1 MVRCQPLSSQ
11 KRAIMTTAVPLTL
24 YTNKGC
30 PYAQRAIIALKETG
44 IPHDSVEID
53 LKNKP
58 SWYAPN
64 INPASKV
71 PAIVYGGTKQE
82 DKTKAP
88 ADAVKLAESL
98 VLVEFFADLK
108 PDSGLLP
115 ADPVL
120 RAKARFFITL
130 VGDKF
135 NPAWN
140 AYAMKGEGE
149 DAVVAAIN
157 QIVGELDPVGPYA
170 LGKEWTVADTAIAP
184 FVGRLYL
191 LAKNDIGNWT
201 PGNGPKFLS
210 KLESLEKWEKYA
222 QALLARPSFQES
234 FPTEYLLETFKARY
248 AALRK

>member
-1 MVRCQPLSSQ
+1 VSAR
-11 KRAIMTTAVPLTL
+11 
-24 YTNKGC
+24 
-30 PYAQRAIIALKETG
+30 
-44 IPHDSVEID
+44 
-53 LKNKP
+53 
-58 SWYAPN
+58 YAPN

-71 PAIVYGGTKQE
+71 PAIVYGGSKQE
-82 DKTKAP
+82 DKTHAP

-98 VLVEFFADLK
+98 VLVEFFAELK

-135 NPAWN
+135 NPAWQ

-170 LGKEWTVADTAIAP
+170 LGKEWTIADTAIAP

-191 LAKNDIGNWT
+191 VVENELGNWA
-201 PGNGPKFLS
+201 PGAGAKFLQ
-210 KLESLEKWEKYA
+210 KLQSLDKWEKYA
-222 QALLARPSFQES
+222 KALLARESYKES
-234 FPTEYLLETFKARY
+234 FPTDYLLETFKKRY
-248 AALRK
+248 AALKK